1 MKVRQVVDMT
11 PTTAGTSWQGVYFSD
26 GTAEINIE
34 LNEKQIIDLADS
46 LNNKVKRIMEDRLE
60 AARKSQVEVDSE

>member
-11 PTTAGTSWQGVYFSD
+11 PATATTSWQGVYFSD

-34 LNEKQIIDLADS
+34 LNEKQIIDFAES
-46 LNNKVKRIMEDRLE
+46 LNNKVKRIMENRLE
-60 AARKSQVEVDSE
+60 EARKSQVEVDSE

>member
-11 PTTAGTSWQGVYFSD
+11 PTTATTSWQGVYFSD

-34 LNEKQIIDLADS
+34 LNDKQIIDLAES
-46 LNNKVKRIMEDRLE
+46 LNNKVKRIMENRLE
-60 AARKSQVEVDSE
+60 EARKSQAEVDSE